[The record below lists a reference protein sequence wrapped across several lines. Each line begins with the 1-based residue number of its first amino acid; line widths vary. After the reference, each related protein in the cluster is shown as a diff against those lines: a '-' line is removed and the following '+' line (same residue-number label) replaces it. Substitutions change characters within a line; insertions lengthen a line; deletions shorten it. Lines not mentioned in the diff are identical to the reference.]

1 MNKENKRQRQLMN
14 QEVQKITEEEVKAAM
29 KRMAVVSDYIPV
41 EGLKCLGERAVNK
54 RGEEECLQNG
64 SDIMMYDVA
73 STKKVTGV
81 KDKQ

>member
-1 MNKENKRQRQLMN
+1 MNEENKRQRQLMN

-41 EGLKCLGERAVNK
+41 EGLKCLGER
-54 RGEEECLQNG
+54 GEEECLQNG

-81 KDKQ
+81 KDKH